1 MWRPYSVLLPVG
13 FTVPAL
19 LPGPRCALAAPFRPY
34 PFPSLTLSAGGILSV
49 ALSLTFTCVRAAGR
63 YPAPWSHGARTF
75 LVEASSHAAARPSGE
90 VHIGERRCG
99 FESGAN
105 GSFGWKADIGCRS

>member
-1 MWRPYSVLLPVG
+1 MWRPYSVLHPVG

-34 PFPSLTLSAGGILSV
+34 LAEVRRNPFCRTIPDPLV
-49 ALSLTFTCVRAAGR
+49 ARGLERAAGR

-75 LVEASSHAAARPSGE
+75 LGEASSDAAARPSGE
-90 VHIGERRCG
+90 TRYRGMAALIRV
-99 FESGAN
+99 S
-105 GSFGWKADIGCRS
+105 